1 MKLHDVVQQW
11 TRNEAPSPEASD
23 PADPLASLLSM
34 VDIPRE
40 PDEADKLK
48 AKVPGIE
55 LPVLDMQSVRK
66 AADRLNLAIFP
77 LEALSSQSWEAED
90 RRMQNA
96 IRGFGKVARGA
107 GLVPF
112 ALSPAVYFDLASY
125 VSLPGRPPCYGGGK
139 ASAFT
144 ALHLTADMLGGM
156 NNEIGALRKSVD
168 ALAAKQA
175 ADMESTTRAIRHVER
190 RVEHVEAAVKK
201 ERGTPAEVA
210 PATWR
215 AFIADKRW
223 ARVRPCDPL
232 LFAIDGDDVVN
243 SRVAL
248 AGPCWG
254 PDIDPQAIK
263 QMAMR

>member
-40 PDEADKLK
+40 PDEADELK

-77 LEALSSQSWEAED
+77 LEALSSQSWEAEG

-96 IRGFGKVARGA
+96 IRGFGKVAPGA
-107 GLVPF
+107 GLVSF

-125 VSLPGRPPCYGGGK
+125 VSLPGRPPCYGVG
-139 ASAFT
+139 
-144 ALHLTADMLGGM
+144 
-156 NNEIGALRKSVD
+156 
-168 ALAAKQA
+168 
-175 ADMESTTRAIRHVER
+175 R
-190 RVEHVEAAVKK
+190 RP
-201 ERGTPAEVA
+201 RSQRCT
-210 PATWR
+210 
-215 AFIADKRW
+215 
-223 ARVRPCDPL
+223 
-232 LFAIDGDDVVN
+232 
-243 SRVAL
+243 
-248 AGPCWG
+248 
-254 PDIDPQAIK
+254 
-263 QMAMR
+263 